1 MNCAFGP
8 PELTETVR
16 FIAENWRPAVSALPN
31 AGMPIMVDG
40 KSVFPMNPADFTK
53 GMLRFVDE
61 FGVGVVGGCCG
72 TMPEHLQCCA
82 TRCGWARAGQSG
94 AVVRRPQVSSL
105 ISAADVRQDKSYLI
119 VAERTNTNGSRQF
132 KRLLQ
137 ADDWDGLVSMA
148 RDEMRDGS
156 HVLDVCVD
164 FVGRDGVRDM
174 HEVVRRYVNSVNAPL
189 MLDSTN
195 PAVMEAGLK
204 LAGGRCILNSMN
216 LEDGEERLA
225 DVCRLAAHVRGG
237 GRGGD
242 DRRGQ
247 AQGDGPDAGAE
258 DRHRHADPGPGREA
272 RAAGS
277 GPDVRPAGAADQ
289 RRASRRTG
297 GTGWRRSRGRG

>member
-1 MNCAFGP
+1 M
-8 PELTETVR
+8 
-16 FIAENWRPAVSALPN
+16 
-31 AGMPIMVDG
+31 
-40 KSVFPMNPADFTK
+40 
-53 GMLRFVDE
+53 
-61 FGVGVVGGCCG
+61 
-72 TMPEHLQCCA
+72 
-82 TRCGWARAGQSG
+82 
-94 AVVRRPQVSSL
+94 RRPQVSSL
-105 ISAADVRQDKSYLI
+105 ISAEDVRQDKSYLI

-174 HEVVRRYVNSVNAPL
+174 HEVVRRYVNSVDAPL

-204 LAGGRCILNSMN
+204 LAGGRCVLNSMN
-216 LEDGEERLA
+216 LEDGEEKMA
-225 DVCRLAAHVRGG
+225 DVCRLAAQVRGG

-247 AQGDGPDAGAE
+247 AERHGPDAGAE
-258 DRHRHADPGPGREA
+258 DRHRDADPRPGREA
-272 RAAGS
+272 RAAGG
-277 GPDVRPAGAADQ
+277 GPDVRPAGAADHDGD
-289 RRASRRTG
+289 RGGPAERAG
-297 GTGWRRSRGRG
+297 DDRGDAADLAASCPSATRWWG